1 MINSLSLCIF
11 YLSVV
16 YAAHA
21 NNLLISMNLWSSLTL
36 VVAFQKTTE
45 MLLVYVV
52 DWDEF
57 QGSQSSVLS
66 LVFVKGKR
74 KRVQG
79 REE

>member
-1 MINSLSLCIF
+1 
-11 YLSVV
+11 
-16 YAAHA
+16 
-21 NNLLISMNLWSSLTL
+21 
-36 VVAFQKTTE
+36 

-74 KRVQG
+74 KRVQKSEG
-79 REE
+79 TTTV